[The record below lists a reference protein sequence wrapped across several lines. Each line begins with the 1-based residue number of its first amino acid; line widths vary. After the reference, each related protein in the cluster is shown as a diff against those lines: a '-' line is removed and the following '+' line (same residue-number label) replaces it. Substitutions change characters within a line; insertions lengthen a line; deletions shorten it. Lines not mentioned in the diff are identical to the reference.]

1 MSSLPM
7 NTLQMKLLQMKTL
20 QMKTLVWFRTGRG
33 AFAVPIDSAI
43 AVRTAAGIID
53 LPGSRD
59 DVVGILPGDP
69 PITVLSTLG
78 AGSDHVLVL
87 AVGAQPFGLLVDQVL
102 GILDVDEAD
111 IGPAPQGQ
119 DADYIAGTLRNLDEL
134 ILIADPGVLAG
145 RL

>member
-1 MSSLPM
+1 MTTM
-7 NTLQMKLLQMKTL
+7 
-20 QMKTLVWFRTGRG
+20 VWFHTGRG
-33 AFAVPIDSAI
+33 SFAVPVDSTTG
-43 AVRTAAGIID
+43 VRTAAGIID

-78 AGSDHVLVL
+78 TGRDHVLVL
-87 AVGAQPFGLLVDQVL
+87 AVRERPFGLLVEQVM
-102 GILDVDEAD
+102 GVLDIDEAD

-119 DADYIAGTLRNLDEL
+119 EADYIAGTLRSLDEL